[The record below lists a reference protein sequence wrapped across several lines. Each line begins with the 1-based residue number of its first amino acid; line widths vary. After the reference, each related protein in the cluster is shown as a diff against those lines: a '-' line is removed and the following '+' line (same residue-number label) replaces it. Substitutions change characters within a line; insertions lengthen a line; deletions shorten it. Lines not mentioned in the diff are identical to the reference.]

1 VKPGASGHLVR
12 AIDRA
17 RPRRK
22 HFADPVWREL
32 ERGGGHGQLRHV
44 LAAPAGKVGDE
55 HVAPVQMQLG
65 LVQDD
70 PPVP

>member
-1 VKPGASGHLVR
+1 
-12 AIDRA
+12 
-17 RPRRK
+17 
-22 HFADPVWREL
+22 
-32 ERGGGHGQLRHV
+32 V